1 MTKNPI
7 KIMDPIISKVMRAV
21 GSMVSPGDRV
31 VAAVSGGADSVVMVH
46 LLKKMMENTP
56 PFELAIAH
64 LNHLARGEDSKEDAV
79 FVTRLGKKLGL
90 ETFVEEIDVAV
101 KKKRMKTSFQEA
113 ARIVRYEFL
122 ERVLKQWGGTWIALG
137 HTADDQV
144 ETVLMNLLRGSGTL
158 GLSGMPPR
166 RDRLIRP
173 LHACFRHEVEAYI
186 KRHGLV
192 FRSDTTNQSDDYL
205 RNRVRRELI
214 PLLECYN
221 PQVKSTLVETSR
233 IVNDDEECLQGLVDR
248 LYAGVKV
255 GARGKGLLA
264 LDVGAIKVQ
273 HPALQKRLVRQAIR
287 EVKGD
292 LRRIGARHIQDLLVL
307 FDTAASGKE
316 IHLPGGLAA
325 VCTGK
330 SVVFC
335 EILPEEHDIVPEDQE
350 SAPVEIKVPGWTD
363 IGVAG
368 LKLHAEL
375 MSPVDFY
382 KRSFSSRQAYL
393 DFDKTGPIIQTR
405 FFRTGDR
412 FIPLGM
418 KKSKKLKSFFIDEKI
433 PRAERKSVPLL
444 TTRDGDI
451 IWVYAK
457 RIAETYRVTDETRN
471 ILFVE
476 GVTE

>member
-1 MTKNPI
+1 
-7 KIMDPIISKVMRAV
+7 MDPIISKVMQAV
-21 GSMVSPGDRV
+21 GRMVSPGDRV
-31 VAAVSGGADSVVMVH
+31 VAAVSGGADSVVMTH
-46 LLKKMMENTP
+46 LLKEMMVKTP

-64 LNHLARGEDSKEDAV
+64 LNHLTRGEDSREDAA
-79 FVTRLGKKLGL
+79 FVAQLGGKLDL
-90 ETFVEEIDVAV
+90 ETFVEEIDVDLE
-101 KKKRMKTSFQEA
+101 KKRMKTSFQEA

-122 ERVLKQWGGTWIALG
+122 ERVLKKWGGTWIALG

-144 ETVLMNLLRGSGTL
+144 ETVLMNLLRGSGTR
-158 GLSGMPPR
+158 GLSGMSPQ

-173 LHACFRHEVEAYI
+173 LYECFRHEVEAYI
-186 KRHGLV
+186 NRCGLV

-214 PLLECYN
+214 PLLESYN
-221 PQVKSTLVETSR
+221 PQVKSTLIETSR

-255 GARGKGLLA
+255 ETMGNGLLA
-264 LDVGAIKVQ
+264 LDVGTINVQ
-273 HPALQKRLVRQAIR
+273 HPALQKRLVRQAIH
-287 EVKGD
+287 EAKGD

-307 FDTAASGKE
+307 FDAAVSGKE

-325 VCTGK
+325 ICTGK
-330 SVVFC
+330 SVVFY
-335 EILPEEHDIVPEDQE
+335 ETPPEENDILPEGEGN
-350 SAPVEIKVPGWTD
+350 APVEIKVPGWTD

-375 MSPVDFY
+375 MSPENFY
-382 KRSFSSRQAYL
+382 KRSFSSRQACL
-393 DFDKTGPIIQTR
+393 DFDKTGPVIQTR
-405 FFRTGDR
+405 FFRPGDR

-418 KKSKKLKSFFIDEKI
+418 KKSKKLKSFFIDEKV

-444 TTRDGDI
+444 TTGDGDI
-451 IWVYAK
+451 IWIYGK
-457 RIAETYRVTDETRN
+457 RIAETYRVTDGTRN
-471 ILFVE
+471 VLFVE

>member
-1 MTKNPI
+1 
-7 KIMDPIISKVMRAV
+7 MDPITSKVMRAV
-21 GSMVSPGDRV
+21 GRMVSPGDRI
-31 VAAVSGGADSVVMVH
+31 VAAVSGGADSVVMIH
-46 LLKKMMENTP
+46 LLKEMMVKTP

-64 LNHLARGEDSKEDAV
+64 LNHLTRGEDSREDAA
-79 FVTRLGKKLGL
+79 FVAQLGGKLDL
-90 ETFVEEIDVAV
+90 ETFVEEIDVDLE
-101 KKKRMKTSFQEA
+101 KKRMKTSFQET
-113 ARIVRYEFL
+113 ARIVRYAFL
-122 ERVLKQWGGTWIALG
+122 ERVLKKWGGTWIALG

-144 ETVLMNLLRGSGTL
+144 ETVLMNLLRGSGTR
-158 GLSGMPPR
+158 GLSGMPPQ

-173 LHACFRHEVEAYI
+173 LYECFRHEVEAYI
-186 KRHGLV
+186 NRCGLV

-214 PLLECYN
+214 PLLESYN
-221 PQVKSTLVETSR
+221 PQVKSTLIETSR

-255 GARGKGLLA
+255 ETMGNGLLA
-264 LDVGAIKVQ
+264 LDVGTINVQ
-273 HPALQKRLVRQAIR
+273 HPALQKRLVRQAIH
-287 EVKGD
+287 EAKGD

-307 FDTAASGKE
+307 FDAAVSGKE

-325 VCTGK
+325 ICTGK
-330 SVVFC
+330 SVVFY
-335 EILPEEHDIVPEDQE
+335 ETSPEENDILSKGPE
-350 SAPVEIKVPGWTD
+350 SAPVEVKVPGLTE

-375 MSPVDFY
+375 MSPGDFD
-382 KRSFSSRQAYL
+382 KRSFSARQACL
-393 DFDKTGPIIQTR
+393 DFDKTGPVIQTR
-405 FFRTGDR
+405 FFRPGDR

-433 PRAERKSVPLL
+433 PRAERKSIPLL
-444 TTRDGDI
+444 TTGDGDI
-451 IWVYAK
+451 VWVYAK
-457 RIAETYRVTDETRN
+457 RIAETYRVTDATRN